1 MEIKVLGTGCSRCKK
16 LLETVQKMVKDNQ
29 LNADVEYVTDIM
41 RIMEYDVLA
50 TPAIVVDGTVKV
62 KGKVPSEN
70 ELRKLL
76 GL

>member
-70 ELRKLL
+70 ELKKLL

>member
-16 LLETVQKMVKDNQ
+16 LLETVQRMVKDNQ

-70 ELRKLL
+70 ELKKLL